1 MWVKRSITIWTLVCL
16 HLFAFSQDL
25 SQGILRVINSED
37 QNPVYL
43 AHVKFTCVSGV
54 QKDQV
59 KWEVTDINGEVRVPF
74 LDSVR
79 VEISYIGFDAYVLTI
94 GPGISKKILLK
105 PSVFGLKDVIVT
117 AQFIPIEKQ
126 DAIYAVKT
134 ISDKKVEQKGANNL
148 REALNAEINFKSN
161 NGHANETAVI
171 LNGLSG
177 NHVKIMID
185 GVPVE
190 GRINGNLDLSQ
201 INLDQIERIEIIEG
215 PTSVV
220 YGTNALGG
228 VINIITKKQQHQK
241 LDVGVKMYYET
252 VGQYNVSGRLGF
264 KHKKS
269 TFKLS
274 GGRNFFGGY
283 AVSDTLRYQDW
294 KPREQYF
301 GTFVY
306 NRNFGHLKFSYILDG
321 FSEKMVSKGAPR
333 YPYYT
338 SAFDAYFKTRRF
350 SNKVLLSGRI
360 SPAQYLD
367 ITLSQTYYERT
378 RNIYFKDLVSLEQTL
393 TDSESDQDTTRFNS
407 YMSRVVLSSKNDE
420 VKVNY
425 LVGME
430 MKYDQIDANRVTGN
444 QQNIG
449 DYALFGHLQYQPT
462 QKIRIQPA
470 LRYAYNTKYNA
481 PLVPSLNL
489 LWKPNPQMTIRGS
502 YAKGFRA
509 PSLKELYLEF
519 HYNATINL
527 WGNERLNAEKSDHL
541 NFSLDYLKDF
551 NGHKIRVTPKMY
563 YSKINQLIDLVQ
575 ISDVDWKY
583 ANVDFLITKG
593 MSLALYY
600 QWKSMKYSITG
611 SHYGNYNS
619 MFDRSDHQNSY
630 FYSTDIASELSYRW
644 DSLGVELSCFYK
656 YTGPLRNSYVDDNDM
671 IQPSYIGGFHTL
683 DVTVSKHFWKRKL
696 KCVAGVKNLFDVNDV
711 ALVGNVFGVS
721 SSKNASSLSV
731 LWGRTFFISMNFDL

>member
-1 MWVKRSITIWTLVCL
+1 MWVKRSITIWIFICL
-16 HLFAFSQDL
+16 HLFTFSQDA
-25 SQGILRVINSED
+25 SQGVLRVMNLED
-37 QNPVYL
+37 QIPVYL
-43 AHVKFTCVSGV
+43 AHVKFTCVSGD

-59 KWEVTDINGEVRVPF
+59 KWEVTDVNGEVRVPF

-105 PSVFGLKDVIVT
+105 PSVFGLKDVVVT
-117 AQFIPIEKQ
+117 AQFIPIERQ
-126 DAIYAVKT
+126 DAIYEVKT

-228 VINIITKKQQHQK
+228 VINIITKKQQHKK
-241 LDVGVKMYYET
+241 LDVGIKLFYET

-283 AVSDTLRYQDW
+283 AVSDTIRYQDW

-301 GTFVY
+301 GTFTY
-306 NRNFGHLKFSYILDG
+306 SRSFGHLKFSYILDG
-321 FSEKMVSKGAPR
+321 FSEKMISNGAPR

-338 SAFDAYFKTRRF
+338 SAFDAYFKTKRF
-350 SNKVLLSGRI
+350 SNKALLSGRV
-360 SPAQYLD
+360 SQTHFLD
-367 ITLSQTYYERT
+367 VTLSQSYYERT
-378 RNIYFKDLVSLEQTL
+378 RNIYFKDLVSLEETL
-393 TDSESDQDTTRFNS
+393 TDSETDQDTTRFNS
-407 YMSRVVLSSKNDE
+407 YMSRVVFSQKNDE
-420 VKVNY
+420 VKWNY
-425 LVGME
+425 LAGIE
-430 MKYDQIDANRVTGN
+430 MKHDQIDASRVTGN
-444 QQNIG
+444 QQYIG
-449 DYALFGHLQYQPT
+449 DYAVFGHLIYQPSK
-462 QKIRIQPA
+462 KITIQPA
-470 LRYAYNTKYNA
+470 MRYAYNTKYNA
-481 PLVPSLNL
+481 PLVPSLNVL
-489 LWKPNPQMTIRGS
+489 VKPNSQMTIRGS

-527 WGNERLNAEKSDHL
+527 WGNERLSAETSDHL
-541 NFSLDYLKDF
+541 NLSLDYHQDIG
-551 NGHKIRVTPKMY
+551 GHRIRVVPKAY
-563 YSKINQLIDLVQ
+563 YSRINQLIDLVQ
-575 ISDVDWKY
+575 ISEVDWKY
-583 ANVDFLITKG
+583 ANVDFLITQG

-600 QWKSMKYSITG
+600 QWKSIKWSITG

-619 MFDRSDHQNSY
+619 MFDRADHQNSF
-630 FYSTDIASELSYRW
+630 FYSTDVASEFSYCL
-644 DSLGVELSCFYK
+644 DTLGVELGCFYK
-656 YTGPLRNSYVDDNDM
+656 YTGALRNSYMDDNDV

-683 DVTVSKHFWKRKL
+683 DVTASKHLWKRKL

-711 ALVGNVFGVS
+711 TLVGNVFGVS

-731 LWGRTFFISMNFDL
+731 LWGRTFFISMNFNL